1 MVKAPR
7 VRCPAVVAPGPL
19 DGLIVAD
26 FSRVLAQVRCA
37 TMTLADLGAD
47 VVKIERPETGDDTRH
62 WGPPY
67 VEEGATYYLGLN
79 RGKRSVA
86 LDLADP
92 EGVALARE
100 LVARAD
106 VLVESFRP
114 GTMTKLGLDPADL
127 RAAHPRLVTCTI
139 SAFGTGE
146 AARTLPGYDLLL
158 QAMGGLMS
166 ITGEA
171 DGRPLKTGTALV
183 DMLCGL
189 HAANGILAAL
199 RARDRDGV
207 GQHVEVSLLDTSLAG
222 LLNLASGYLNAGV
235 VPHRMGNDHPS
246 IVPYGT
252 YEAADGPFALAVGS
266 DGLFA
271 PALRRARTRRAHRGP
286 ALRDEHGAPASIAP
300 SSARSSRP
308 RSGRRPRRSGW
319 RACGRPACPP
329 GASTTSRR
337 PSSSP
342 SRWTS
347 RPSTRRTGCG
357 RSARR
362 CTWTARRCA
371 SSAARRG
378 WTSTATRSAPGYASR
393 ASAASCSACTSSR
406 TQQAAR
412 WSLTSPQACMSAYIV
427 VGPTKANPR
436 FFSSLASALDSGT
449 CAGISDIAPYGATGS
464 GRWPR

>member
-1 MVKAPR
+1 VVKAPR
-7 VRCPAVVAPGPL
+7 VRCPAVAAPGPL

-26 FSRVLAQVRCA
+26 FSRVLAGPLA

-47 VVKIERPETGDDTRH
+47 VVKVERPGTGDDTRH

-92 EGVALARE
+92 EGLGLARE

-166 ITGEA
+166 ITGEP

-222 LLNLASGYLNAGV
+222 LLNLASGYLNTGV

-246 IVPYGT
+246 IVP
-252 YEAADGPFALAVGS
+252 
-266 DGLFA
+266 
-271 PALRRARTRRAHRGP
+271 
-286 ALRDEHGAPASIAP
+286 
-300 SSARSSRP
+300 
-308 RSGRRPRRSGW
+308 
-319 RACGRPACPP
+319 
-329 GASTTSRR
+329 
-337 PSSSP
+337 
-342 SRWTS
+342 
-347 RPSTRRTGCG
+347 
-357 RSARR
+357 
-362 CTWTARRCA
+362 
-371 SSAARRG
+371 
-378 WTSTATRSAPGYASR
+378 
-393 ASAASCSACTSSR
+393 
-406 TQQAAR
+406 
-412 WSLTSPQACMSAYIV
+412 
-427 VGPTKANPR
+427 
-436 FFSSLASALDSGT
+436 
-449 CAGISDIAPYGATGS
+449 
-464 GRWPR
+464 